1 MPLLGS
7 NGCTVTFA
15 TFSLITCL
23 SFTAVSGGREG
34 VKEKEEGSRDRGMG
48 GGKEGGGREGW
59 GRRGEVGREVG
70 REAGREVG
78 REAGREAG
86 GEEGGRGKEVNC

>member
-1 MPLLGS
+1 MTTPLLGS

-34 VKEKEEGSRDRGMG
+34 VKEKEEEVGIEGWGGGGEGGGGEGGGGKGG
-48 GGKEGGGREGW
+48 GGKEEE
-59 GRRGEVGREVG
+59 GRR
-70 REAGREVG
+70 
-78 REAGREAG
+78 
-86 GEEGGRGKEVNC
+86 